1 MVATF
6 GLALTKP
13 LHPSPR
19 PARPHDH
26 HVEGG
31 TAVTGQGSEVHAEQK
46 RSSVMM
52 SAVNLIKTI
61 AGFGSLCLPAGIER
75 LSDGGLSSSQAL
87 GLGIALL
94 LAFAVIN
101 LLSFLLIGAACER
114 TGTQSYTAAAAASV
128 GPETAWLVTLSSI
141 FLCATAAVGCQ
152 VVVSITLVDLLSFW
166 LLLEEAALPRRAL
179 QLGVVLCVLLPLC
192 RLPSL
197 RPLARTSFIG
207 VLGTTATA
215 LCIVVRWLDGSYMP
229 EGAYFEDVRWTP
241 AFSQPSPLSGGSS
254 VSGLVQAE
262 AARLPS
268 AYSLAFLLSLTSN
281 AYLAHQNAPLLYLE
295 SAADA
300 DGGKYAPFQRATLLA
315 FAFSCA
321 LFLCIGGAGF
331 ATFGEASQPLII
343 NNYAASD
350 PLAAFARLG
359 MLLTVLFEFPLLERP
374 FRLTVS
380 EVCGVSEH
388 GATSPL
394 ARGPVASASRPRPR
408 TPERR
413 LAVLRGLPWPP
424 PLALAPPQS

>member
-1 MVATF
+1 M
-6 GLALTKP
+6 
-13 LHPSPR
+13 
-19 PARPHDH
+19 
-26 HVEGG
+26 
-31 TAVTGQGSEVHAEQK
+31 
-46 RSSVMM
+46 
-52 SAVNLIKTI
+52 
-61 AGFGSLCLPAGIER
+61 
-75 LSDGGLSSSQAL
+75 
-87 GLGIALL
+87 
-94 LAFAVIN
+94 
-101 LLSFLLIGAACER
+101 
-114 TGTQSYTAAAAASV
+114 
-128 GPETAWLVTLSSI
+128 
-141 FLCATAAVGCQ
+141 
-152 VVVSITLVDLLSFW
+152 
-166 LLLEEAALPRRAL
+166 
-179 QLGVVLCVLLPLC
+179 
-192 RLPSL
+192 
-197 RPLARTSFIG
+197 
-207 VLGTTATA
+207 
-215 LCIVVRWLDGSYMP
+215 
-229 EGAYFEDVRWTP
+229 
-241 AFSQPSPLSGGSS
+241 
-254 VSGLVQAE
+254 SGLVQAE

-268 AYSLAFLLSLTSN
+268 AYSLAFFLSLTSN

-295 SAADA
+295 NAADA

-413 LAVLRGLPWPP
+413 LRLLRGLPWPP